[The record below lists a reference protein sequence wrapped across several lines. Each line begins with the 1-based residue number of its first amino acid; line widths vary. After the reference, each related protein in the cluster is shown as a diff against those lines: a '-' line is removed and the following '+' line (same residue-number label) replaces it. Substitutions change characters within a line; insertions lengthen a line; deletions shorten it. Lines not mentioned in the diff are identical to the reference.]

1 MNTDYSVYVLSLKEK
16 FRFLAIG
23 YICSF
28 AVAYLF
34 YHSLYLSAVA
44 GLVPVLLIKRY
55 SIALAEKRKAFLLI
69 QFKDM
74 LYSLSSSVAAG
85 RQLAE
90 ALDESL
96 ESLRTMYEENT
107 PLVKELD
114 YISRCKNE
122 NKQSED
128 KLLLKF
134 AQRSHCEDIQNF
146 TEVCITCRETGGNLM
161 EVLASTCEILNDKM
175 SIEKEIKT
183 LVAQKKLEG
192 KIITVMPLC
201 VIIFLNIIS
210 PDYLQVLYSTFAGR
224 IVMTLALAGMATAYL
239 MTERLTDI
247 EV

>member
-69 QFKDM
+69 QF
-74 LYSLSSSVAAG
+74 
-85 RQLAE
+85 
-90 ALDESL
+90 
-96 ESLRTMYEENT
+96 
-107 PLVKELD
+107 
-114 YISRCKNE
+114 
-122 NKQSED
+122 
-128 KLLLKF
+128 
-134 AQRSHCEDIQNF
+134 
-146 TEVCITCRETGGNLM
+146 M